1 MSDWN
6 TYLRNDT
13 MYGKGSSSFGKGR
26 SYGRRYPLQ
35 EARSAMSG
43 GGGGGSVVP
52 VVSLDSAAGCCRV
65 SECQQCREQG
75 VMPHRAN
82 KDSYGG
88 GIVNGAYSDDSSA
101 PGSEMRQM
109 PEQQQQ
115 PPIFL
120 PIRQRSREEC
130 NGVEVVARAR

>member
-1 MSDWN
+1 MS
-6 TYLRNDT
+6 
-13 MYGKGSSSFGKGR
+13 GG
-26 SYGRRYPLQ
+26 
-35 EARSAMSG
+35 G

-82 KDSYGG
+82 KDS
-88 GIVNGAYSDDSSA
+88 SA

-109 PEQQQQ
+109 SEQQQQ

-130 NGVEVVARAR
+130 NGVEEVARAR